1 MTRANADKKTRSKQR
16 TRKAI
21 VPLSI
26 ADDARGDDTFE
37 NDVVEEAEVETEMEA
52 EEAEAEAARHSLFL
66 NSRARTFLNSKSF
79 LVIAGVQQPRR
90 VPTSREG
97 QAGGV
102 GQRRQTI

>member
-1 MTRANADKKTRSKQR
+1 M
-16 TRKAI
+16 
-21 VPLSI
+21 PLSI
-26 ADDARGDDTFE
+26 ADDARGDDTYE
-37 NDVVEEAEVETEMEA
+37 SDVVEEAEVETEMEA

-90 VPTSREG
+90 VPTSPRREG